1 MRKNNDQNDNILISI
16 EKNHINKAELN
27 KLFSN
32 LNQQIEDKTERIN
45 TQMIKANEDLTS
57 IKSNQNDIELQ
68 TKGGIDYI
76 KGISNIYSIPE
87 KIDNQ
92 IDIFNKVYSQ
102 LNEYLNDN
110 QTLKQKIEQ
119 MHTESNNNSF
129 ELNKTLILHNENH
142 QTQYRDIVLKFR
154 NINEL
159 MLKSI
164 EFNKLVNEKMTDE
177 LNKHNTTQSSNMD
190 EIRE

>member
-1 MRKNNDQNDNILISI
+1 
-16 EKNHINKAELN
+16 
-27 KLFSN
+27 
-32 LNQQIEDKTERIN
+32 
-45 TQMIKANEDLTS
+45 MIKANEDLTS

-129 ELNKTLILHNENH
+129 ELNKTLIQHNENH
-142 QTQYRDIVLKFR
+142 QTQ
-154 NINEL
+154 
-159 MLKSI
+159 
-164 EFNKLVNEKMTDE
+164 
-177 LNKHNTTQSSNMD
+177 
-190 EIRE
+190 